1 MPGRAATWAV
11 VVAGGS
17 GSRFGSYKQ
26 FALLA
31 GRPLVDW
38 SCEAAL
44 QACAGLV
51 LVVPASVEDAPV
63 LARYRDQ
70 GVRVVVGGGTRA
82 ASVRAG
88 LEALPDNPLVIVVH
102 DAARP
107 LSSPG
112 LWAAVV
118 GAVEEGADGAVP
130 CLAVADTIKQRQDDG
145 RLVTLDRARLLASQT
160 PQAFTASALRA
171 AHAPGREATDDAA
184 LVEAMGGQVVH
195 VEGEVTNLKITTHV
209 DLVLAEALVADGA
222 LAHMRRPVPSPA
234 GGFA

>member
-26 FALLA
+26 FALLG

-38 SCEAAL
+38 SCEAA
-44 QACAGLV
+44 QGACAGFV
-51 LVVPASVEDAPV
+51 LVVPASVEEAPV
-63 LARYRDQ
+63 VARYREQ
-70 GVRVVVGGGTRA
+70 GTRVVVGGATRA

-88 LEALPDNPLVIVVH
+88 LEALPTGPQVIVVH

-107 LSSPG
+107 SSPR

-118 GAVEEGADGAVP
+118 KAVEEGADGAVP

-145 RLVTLDRARLLASQT
+145 SLVTLDRARLFASQT
-160 PQAFTASALRA
+160 PQAFAAPALRA
-171 AHAPGREATDDAA
+171 AHTGGREATDDAA
-184 LVEAMGGQVVH
+184 LVEALGGQVVH

-209 DLVLAEALVADGA
+209 DLVLAEALVAGGA
-222 LAHMRRPVPSPA
+222 LAHMQRPTSSRP

>member
-1 MPGRAATWAV
+1 

-38 SCEAAL
+38 SCEAA
-44 QACAGLV
+44 QECCAGLV
-51 LVVPASVEDAPV
+51 LVVPASAEEALLVD
-63 LARYRDQ
+63 RYRDQ
-70 GVRVVVGGGTRA
+70 GTRVVLGGATRA

-88 LEALPDNPLVIVVH
+88 LEALPDSPEVIVVH

-107 LSSPG
+107 LSSPR

-118 GAVEEGADGAVP
+118 TAVEEGADGAVP

-145 RLVTLDRARLLASQT
+145 RLLTLDRARLLASQT
-160 PQAFTASALRA
+160 PQAFAASALRA
-171 AHAPGREATDDAA
+171 AHAGGKEATDDAA
-184 LVEAMGGQVVH
+184 LVEAIGGQVVH

-209 DLVLAEALVADGA
+209 DLVLAEALVAGGA
-222 LAHMRRPVPSPA
+222 LAHMVRATPSRP
-234 GGFA
+234 GGVA

>member
-1 MPGRAATWAV
+1 VPGRAATWAV

-26 FALLA
+26 FALLG

-38 SCEAAL
+38 SCEAA
-44 QACAGLV
+44 QGACAGFV
-51 LVVPASVEDAPV
+51 LVVPASVEEAPV
-63 LARYRDQ
+63 VARYREQ
-70 GVRVVVGGGTRA
+70 GTRVVVGGATRA

-88 LEALPDNPLVIVVH
+88 LEALPTGPQVIVVH

-107 LSSPG
+107 LSSPR

-118 GAVEEGADGAVP
+118 KAVEEGADGAVP

-145 RLVTLDRARLLASQT
+145 RLVTLDRARLFASQT
-160 PQAFTASALRA
+160 PQAFAAPALRA
-171 AHAPGREATDDAA
+171 AHTGGREATDDAA
-184 LVEAMGGQVVH
+184 LVEALGGQVVH

-209 DLVLAEALVADGA
+209 DLVLAEALVAGGA
-222 LAHMRRPVPSPA
+222 LAHMQRPTSSRP